1 MAEADSPSPPAGD
14 QPGLPRFQSAVLPGS
29 PSLELADYSAAL
41 VATVPRW
48 LAVSAALEVG
58 LAAGLEGLLLFTHRP
73 GSAALFL
80 WPLALGATAG
90 SLLIYA
96 MLRAEESRLAREL
109 RTARIGTPVIRG
121 MVARRRQQM
130 PFLTRWSSSRLGTA
144 AVLLADGD
152 RDGALDALR
161 ASSVFMRGGRLDQL
175 RAIVE
180 ADLERNTGTSVGLER
195 CVQRLRAATSV
206 GNREADRYR
215 VHVLAKAVL
224 EQGDDDTAVELAA
237 EWHRSSD
244 DDVRVYATWLRVWFD
259 LDDETGEGAPPS
271 ELSEADVRM
280 AMLAARAHGA
290 ESLVTKLTERLSAIA
305 RTEAQG

>member
-1 MAEADSPSPPAGD
+1 MAMAEADSPSPPPAAARHRSG
-14 QPGLPRFQSAVLPGS
+14 
-29 PSLELADYSAAL
+29 AAL

-90 SLLIYA
+90 ALLIYA

-109 RTARIGTPVIRG
+109 RTARTGTPVIRA
-121 MVARRRQQM
+121 MVAQRRQQM
-130 PFLTRWSSSRLGTA
+130 PFLTRWSSSSLGTA

-161 ASSVFMRGGRLDQL
+161 TSSVFMRGGRLDQL

-180 ADLERNTGTSVGLER
+180 ADLERKSGTSVGLGR
-195 CVQRLRAATSV
+195 CVQQLREATSM
-206 GNREADRYR
+206 GNREADLYR
-215 VHVLAKAVL
+215 IHVLTKAVL
-224 EQGDDDTAVELAA
+224 EQGDDDAAVELASG
-237 EWHRSSD
+237 WRQSSD
-244 DDVRVYATWLRVWFD
+244 DDMRVYATWLRVWFD
-259 LDDETGEGAPPS
+259 LDEESAEGEPQG
-271 ELSEADVRM
+271 ELSEAELRM

-290 ESLVTKLTERLSAIA
+290 ESLVAKLTERLSAIA
-305 RTEAQG
+305 RAEAQG